1 MPRLLG
7 QSQEITGQ
15 VFDLSGARIT
25 IGRTPDNQ
33 IHLPDNSVATHHAEL
48 THEGADY
55 TVRDLGSET
64 GTRINGQAITSSP
77 LRRGDVLQIGSI
89 DLLYD
94 VEGAAPATQA
104 ALPVPHAG
112 ISLGGSVSRG
122 RPAHF
127 VSSGPSLHT
136 KKKEKLP
143 WTAIASV
150 TGVIAGV
157 AVAYLLYVLLAT
169 PLTS

>member
-15 VFDLSGARIT
+15 VFDLSEARIT

-48 THEGADY
+48 THEGAGY
-55 TVRDLGSET
+55 TVRDLDSET
-64 GTRINGQAITSSP
+64 GTRVNGQTITTSP
-77 LRRGDVLQIGSI
+77 LRRGDVLQIGNI
-89 DLLYD
+89 DLLYEA
-94 VEGAAPATQA
+94 EGAAPAASA

-112 ISLGGSVSRG
+112 ISLSGSVSRG

-143 WTAIASV
+143 WTAIASL
-150 TGVIAGV
+150 TATLAAV
-157 AVAYLLYVLLAT
+157 AVIYLLYVLLAT
-169 PLTS
+169 PIPS